1 MRKALFLFYFLIFYA
16 ITQLL
21 WWGYILIKFE
31 PERKGM
37 IIGEGLIFMLIF
49 IWGALKLKKQV
60 KREHEINT
68 QQQNF
73 LLAVTHELK
82 SPLASVKLYIQTILK
97 RELDRE
103 QQKVFL
109 SNSLKDIERLDDL
122 VENVLLS
129 TKLENRA
136 YQLPKE
142 VFDMSELVEQIIDR
156 LQKNACKT
164 QVIKADL
171 DEHIKLKAD
180 KFAITNVI
188 TNLVE
193 NAVKYSPACGMIYVK
208 LKEES
213 GNLIFSVA
221 DHGIGIPDEEK
232 RLIFNKFYRV
242 GSEATRKTK
251 GTGLGLY
258 IVRTVLQKHNAS
270 IRVKDNKPSGSIF
283 EVTFENYAK

>member
-208 LKEES
+208 LKEEG

-283 EVTFENYAK
+283 EVTFENYAN

>member
-208 LKEES
+208 LKEEG

-221 DHGIGIPDEEK
+221 DHGIGIPDDEK